1 MKKFLT
7 SLWEVAKLVIIALLI
22 VIPIRYFIFQP
33 FIVKGQSME
42 PNFAN
47 GDYLIVDEISYRF
60 QAPQRGDVIVFKYP
74 QDPTQRYIKRIIG
87 LPGETVEIINGKITI
102 FHGATEIK
110 TLNEL
115 SYIPPYLPTEGDI
128 RMVLNN
134 NEYFVLGDNRL
145 ASYDSRRWGPLPE
158 KNIIGR
164 VLIRAWPITALAE
177 IKDPAY

>member
-1 MKKFLT
+1 MKKFLA

-42 PNFAN
+42 PNFEN

-87 LPGETVEIINGKITI
+87 LPGETVEIRNDKITI
-102 FHGATEIK
+102 FYGATEIK

-128 RMVLNN
+128 RVVLND

-164 VLIRAWPITALAE
+164 VLIRAWPITAIAE
-177 IKDPAY
+177 IKVPVY